1 MNRTLRRPM
10 FRIGG
15 VAEGITSG
23 LAPRQGYKEN
33 GSVKKL
39 GDVRDMDIGQLKELA
54 GTMSYRPRGTNV
66 YDFMTEFGLDIAS
79 RPPVP
84 GGILATAATSAKEP
98 YQRFMQRK
106 GEADLQEYASESDMF
121 KTLIGAQ
128 ADILGSEGGSR
139 QFSKEQAANAMAGF
153 MGEWHDLRD
162 KKDSMDAQEW
172 SDQKD
177 ILWSQIYQYQKEN
190 PAVAS
195 LFEDKDYATAVKT
208 KIKMQ
213 LKKSTK
219 MIDTN
224 GDGAADMTEA
234 QWYSTGGKDLL
245 MLEVGKRYL
254 EFYEQI
260 KLFGSSA
267 ELKAEGGRIGYQGG
281 NAVMPGQPMQA
292 SMPTDQAAGSTDQA
306 AMPEELSGITFE
318 ELRARLPQE
327 VGDDIVR
334 LLANSSEALEDFATI
349 QTEQDIANFNKKY
362 GVNLVLPSGG

>member
-15 VAEGITSG
+15 TAEGITSG

-128 ADILGSEGGSR
+128 ADILSAESGEG
-139 QFSKEQAANAMAGF
+139 MAGKTEQWKF
-153 MGEWHDLRD
+153 EQVPKLINTISELESIPVDERTTEQQNDLDTAKINLGRLEKED
-162 KKDSMDAQEW
+162 PFVGWFLQ
-172 SDQKD
+172 SDQSDK
-177 ILWSQIYQYQKEN
+177 
-190 PAVAS
+190 
-195 LFEDKDYATAVKT
+195 LFKKVKT
-208 KIKMQ
+208 ELLQADQQSDEPIYTGEDDPQ
-213 LKKSTK
+213 LWE
-219 MIDTN
+219 DTYV
-224 GDGAADMTEA
+224 EFR
-234 QWYSTGGKDLL
+234 
-245 MLEVGKRYL
+245 KRV
-254 EFYEQI
+254 
-260 KLFGSSA
+260 KRMG
-267 ELKAEGGRIGYQGG
+267 KAEGGRVGYANAG
-281 NAVMPGQPMQA
+281 AVMPGQPMQA
-292 SMPTDQAAGSTDQA
+292 QAAGPMDQGPA
-306 AMPEELSGITFE
+306 PADMGAVSYE

-334 LLANSSEALEDFATI
+334 LLANSAEALEDFAMI
-349 QTEQDIANFNKKY
+349 QTEQDINTFNKKY
-362 GVNLVLPSGG
+362 GVNLVLPSEG